1 MSKIAL
7 LPGGF
12 KPPHAGHYNMAKWLS
27 ANTGADKTI
36 IFVGPKERDG
46 ITQEMSLKLW
56 KIYIQ
61 NDSGLEVRPAG
72 VSPVRDVY
80 DFVEQDAPEG
90 STVFLG
96 MGEKDISDKRFA
108 NIPKFA
114 EPRGIKFETKL
125 VPPQAGGVSGTQ
137 MRGFIKDN
145 DKANFQYYLPDHLSN
160 EQKEQAWDTVTGL
173 DEDLYNPEDKV
184 LDYMRSSVP
193 GPKDDIPRAYRYKR
207 GGLYTGGGMGFG
219 GMYEDAQ
226 FEKGKVLHVYD
237 FDDTIAKVKAN
248 IRTIITSPTDPDFFQ
263 ELDIASTEFPEKS
276 KELETRL
283 GHLDITYDFGEFE
296 KQINNAIVNSKVVSK
311 LKNSLSRPDIKTTI
325 LTARSIGH
333 PVTRY
338 LKKDLGLDAYV
349 VPLGMQVDGKVRG
362 IDKANWIENHIKKG
376 YQTIYFID
384 DSEENRVAVAS
395 LKDKYPDII
404 LKVEDPA
411 AVSEMMMGMMTKQ
424 EKAKHAKNMKRL
436 KKDMSKMRG
445 NNYGGGGYKVPD
457 YVKGT
462 LTRKYYEEM
471 SSADLDSVE
480 NYADNKLDPIDIE
493 FTNHFFDRLNDPRND
508 KEISSAEL
516 IGFFK
521 RLSKNKKAFIE
532 FLKTYK
538 EVVATDNRTNLNI
551 PFVNQAN
558 KAIAKTVMRKK
569 DFQTSNPQLDLER
582 KLTKGELKDRERI
595 AQDLPDKEFKK
606 RYGKDWKSVKLATA
620 TKLAKK
626 EGMYPPYKADQVQK
640 VRYQASDTFTN
651 SPKQAK
657 KRGYLE
663 EIGIDLSNYKGQILP
678 GDVLRA
684 PKGFP
689 LGGKKLEK
697 SIQLKVIKNSR
708 EGVNRYK
715 LSLEDKDGKKYT
727 VRNFQ
732 MDGEYKGKK
741 LPKWGLVRKSRKNIN
756 EGDPKK
762 GTGKKPKGSGRR
774 LYTDEDPSDT
784 VKVKFSTRQDIVD
797 TLSKKSFKAK
807 SHARKSQIINLIHQR
822 VRAALSRTKDPKKKA
837 KLRSGFE
844 YIKKR
849 KEASKRKTKR
859 MRKEAALTK
868 NWWKEIINE
877 ILLTE
882 GGAAGHMA
890 HPFNLPNVNNG
901 KQLLDVFK
909 KSADSLD
916 KNPGAVKIDGV
927 NSSIRL
933 VDLDG
938 KKQFV
943 MDRGSKK
950 ELDIKG
956 ITKDDLLS
964 RFGDGHGMVKV
975 GGEVLDMFNEAL
987 PELENDLKKLGA
999 YDNPNILFNMEYVSG
1014 KTNVQDYGS
1023 NFIAIHGLNK
1033 IESKEVQGKRK
1044 MLTKRISSEISYDK
1058 NALDSLLKNLEPIAK
1073 KRGYE
1078 VYGSVPTKMT
1088 KKPNFNAALS
1098 KNYTV
1103 NAGENSETKSLGQW
1117 LNTLSNIPET
1127 DFIFMNV
1134 GYKQDSSTINRKK
1147 VGAVSKQVY
1156 LAILNGDNV
1165 DGLFEKYEDKEKA
1178 IQGFVTYLATEK
1190 LGDEVL
1196 KVLDSPMG
1204 SVENH
1209 EGVVI
1214 RDNSIANVPF
1224 KITGKF
1230 ILGGLASDF

>member
-1 MSKIAL
+1 
-7 LPGGF
+7 
-12 KPPHAGHYNMAKWLS
+12 
-27 ANTGADKTI
+27 
-36 IFVGPKERDG
+36 
-46 ITQEMSLKLW
+46 
-56 KIYIQ
+56 
-61 NDSGLEVRPAG
+61 
-72 VSPVRDVY
+72 
-80 DFVEQDAPEG
+80 
-90 STVFLG
+90 
-96 MGEKDISDKRFA
+96 
-108 NIPKFA
+108 
-114 EPRGIKFETKL
+114 
-125 VPPQAGGVSGTQ
+125 
-137 MRGFIKDN
+137 
-145 DKANFQYYLPDHLSN
+145 
-160 EQKEQAWDTVTGL
+160 
-173 DEDLYNPEDKV
+173 
-184 LDYMRSSVP
+184 
-193 GPKDDIPRAYRYKR
+193 
-207 GGLYTGGGMGFG
+207 
-219 GMYEDAQ
+219 
-226 FEKGKVLHVYD
+226 
-237 FDDTIAKVKAN
+237 
-248 IRTIITSPTDPDFFQ
+248 
-263 ELDIASTEFPEKS
+263 
-276 KELETRL
+276 
-283 GHLDITYDFGEFE
+283 
-296 KQINNAIVNSKVVSK
+296 
-311 LKNSLSRPDIKTTI
+311 
-325 LTARSIGH
+325 
-333 PVTRY
+333 
-338 LKKDLGLDAYV
+338 
-349 VPLGMQVDGKVRG
+349 
-362 IDKANWIENHIKKG
+362 
-376 YQTIYFID
+376 
-384 DSEENRVAVAS
+384 
-395 LKDKYPDII
+395 
-404 LKVEDPA
+404 
-411 AVSEMMMGMMTKQ
+411 
-424 EKAKHAKNMKRL
+424 MK
-436 KKDMSKMRG
+436 
-445 NNYGGGGYKVPD
+445 
-457 YVKGT
+457 
-462 LTRKYYEEM
+462 
-471 SSADLDSVE
+471 
-480 NYADNKLDPIDIE
+480 
-493 FTNHFFDRLNDPRND
+493 
-508 KEISSAEL
+508 
-516 IGFFK
+516 
-521 RLSKNKKAFIE
+521 
-532 FLKTYK
+532 
-538 EVVATDNRTNLNI
+538 
-551 PFVNQAN
+551 
-558 KAIAKTVMRKK
+558 
-569 DFQTSNPQLDLER
+569 ER
-582 KLTKGELKDRERI
+582 KLTDKEERI
-595 AQDLPDKEFKK
+595 AQSLPDKEFKK
-606 RYGKDWKSVKLATA
+606 RYGKDWKSVKIATA

-626 EGMYPPYKADQVQK
+626 NENYPPYKADQVQK

-756 EGDPKK
+756 EADPKK

-822 VRAALSRTKDPKKKA
+822 VRAALARTKDPKKKA

-859 MRKEAALTK
+859 MRKENVFTK

-890 HPFNLPNVNNG
+890 HPFNLSNVNNG
-901 KQLLDVFK
+901 KDLLDVFEK
-909 KSADSLD
+909 AADSLD
-916 KNPGAVKIDGV
+916 KNPGSVKIDGV

-938 KKQFV
+938 EKQFV

-987 PELENDLKKLGA
+987 PKLKNDLEKLGA

-1014 KTNVQDYGS
+1014 KTNVQEYGS

-1044 MLTKRISSEISYDK
+1044 MLTKRVSSEINYDK
-1058 NALDSLLKNLEPIAK
+1058 NALESLLKNLEPIAK

-1103 NAGENSETKSLGQW
+1103 NAGENSETKSLKQW
-1117 LNTLSNIPET
+1117 LDSLNNIPET

-1134 GYKQDSSTINRKK
+1134 GYKPNSSTVNRKK

-1156 LAILNGDNV
+1156 LAILNGENI
-1165 DGLFEKYEDKEKA
+1165 DGLFEDEKDREKA
-1178 IQGFVTYLATEK
+1178 IQGFITYLATEK

-1214 RDNSIANVPF
+1214 RDNNIASVPF

-1230 ILGGLASDF
+1230 ILGGLATDFR